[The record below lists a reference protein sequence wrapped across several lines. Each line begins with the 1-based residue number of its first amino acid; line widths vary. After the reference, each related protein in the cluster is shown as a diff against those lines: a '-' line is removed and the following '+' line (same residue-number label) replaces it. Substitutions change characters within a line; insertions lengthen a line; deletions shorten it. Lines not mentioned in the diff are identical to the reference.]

1 MKRWTTLVLLVL
13 LAGFAAL
20 PVAGQ
25 GRTPQTPTASP
36 QPVADPVATA
46 LKNAFDGV
54 SRNLSESATKMPEE
68 NFAFKPTP
76 EVRSF
81 GEILGHVANS
91 HYSYCSRV
99 KGEKNPNTQN
109 LETVASKAEMVKAF
123 NESVDYC
130 KAVYASMTD
139 AKLVQTVT
147 PPAPA
152 PAPAAQRG
160 EAPAAG
166 QKPPAAPRPVVPFN
180 VLNQNLTHDWEHYGN
195 IVTYLR
201 LKGLVPPSTERSQ
214 MGRGRG
220 GM

>member
-1 MKRWTTLVLLVL
+1 MKRSILLVLLVL
-13 LAGFAAL
+13 FVGLAAL
-20 PVAGQ
+20 PVIG
-25 GRTPQTPTASP
+25 QTPAQAP
-36 QPVADPVATA
+36 AANAQAPVDPIATA
-46 LKNAFDGV
+46 LKNGFDGIA
-54 SRNLSESATKMPEE
+54 RNLSESAAKMPEE

-81 GEILGHVANS
+81 GELLGHVANS

-99 KGEKNPNTQN
+99 KGEQNPNTQD
-109 LETVASKAEMVKAF
+109 LEKVAAKAEMVKAF
-123 NESVDYC
+123 TASVDYC

-139 AKLVQTVT
+139 ARVVTPVT
-147 PPAPA
+147 PPTAST
-152 PAPAAQRG
+152 APAAQRG
-160 EAPAAG
+160 QAPAGA
-166 QKPPAAPRPVVPFN
+166 QAPPAAPRPFVPFN